1 MHTKLLEPT
10 ATLTTFVGRRLLAVG
25 LLALCFAAAAGA
37 APAATAIDPLQ
48 PQQWWLA
55 DIGADRAT
63 PPGPGVPITIVDS
76 GVDPTHPEFAGR
88 PNTTFFNDQTVAGRE
103 EYHGTI
109 VASVAAAP
117 ANGAGIVGVY
127 PTAAL
132 QVWDASSDPR
142 GISNSSAIDG
152 ILTAASHCPSVINL
166 SFGSATP
173 DPSLQDAILTAVRN
187 GCLVVAAAG
196 NNGDAGN
203 PPTYPASWP
212 HVFTVAAT
220 DESDHVASFS
230 TTSQSVDLA
239 APGVDIVGA
248 VPLSRDPTG
257 YTTTPV
263 AGTSF
268 SSPIVVAAAA
278 WVWTMRPTLSA
289 AQIAEVL
296 RKSARD
302 IMSSGFDPAS
312 GWGILDIP
320 AALAAPTPRQDPSEP
335 NDNIDQVKPGVLFQ
349 TGQAPLTTP
358 AKPTIRTAGSV
369 DVEEDPRDLY
379 RIRVPANKVV
389 RVAVS
394 AGGRAAARIW
404 GPQTVSVNEGIAA
417 RRRDLRGT
425 SAKGGKKGFSAYV
438 EVLLTGRAASADYV
452 LNLTAAKR

>member
-1 MHTKLLEPT
+1 MYARVTNSKL
-10 ATLTTFVGRRLLAVG
+10 ATLAAFVGRRLLAVG
-25 LLALCFAAAAGA
+25 LLALCFAAVAAA
-37 APAATAIDPLQ
+37 APAVTATDPLQ
-48 PQQWWLA
+48 AREWWLA

-88 PNTTFFNDQTVAGRE
+88 PNTTFFNDQTVVGRE

-117 ANGAGIVGVY
+117 ANGVDIVGVY

-132 QVWDASSDPR
+132 QVWDASAAP
-142 GISNSSAIDG
+142 GIANTSAIDG
-152 ILTAASHCPSVINL
+152 IRTAAGHCPGVINL

-173 DPSLQDAILTAVRN
+173 DPELQDAILAAVRN
-187 GCLVVAAAG
+187 GCLVVAASG
-196 NNGDAGN
+196 NFGDAGN
-203 PPTYPASWP
+203 PATYPAAWP
-212 HVFTVAAT
+212 HVFTVGAT
-220 DESDHVASFS
+220 DENDHVAPFS
-230 TTSQSVDLA
+230 STGPYVDIS

-248 VPLSRDPTG
+248 VPFSRDPSG
-257 YTTTPV
+257 YTTNPV

-268 SSPIVVAAAA
+268 ASPIVVAAAA
-278 WVWTMRPTLSA
+278 WVWTMRPTLSVT
-289 AQIAEVL
+289 QIAELL
-296 RKSARD
+296 RRSARD
-302 IMSSGFDPAS
+302 IMSPGFDPAS
-312 GWGILDIP
+312 GWGIVDIP
-320 AALAAPTPRQDPSEP
+320 AALAAPTPAQDPSEP
-335 NDNIDQVKPGVLFQ
+335 NDNVDQVKPGVLFQ

-379 RIRVPANKVV
+379 RIWVPANKVV

-425 SAKGGKKGFSAYV
+425 SVKGGKKGFSAYV
-438 EVLLTGRAASADYV
+438 EVLLTGRAANAEYV
-452 LNLTAAKR
+452 LNVTAAKR